1 MLRSIMKDNMFPLAL
16 MGVLDFRGLCTIDP
30 SPSPPSTL
38 EEMFKY
44 GGLRNSCSIFALVQY
59 CLDQEK
65 ISIIFTRGVYLCFSL
80 FVFLLL
86 TNKRRCFIIEFK
98 GKKLKTYPICVSIS
112 LNWDPS
118 WVLTFWVRWQFRNKV
133 FHRFSAI

>member
-1 MLRSIMKDNMFPLAL
+1 MMLSSIVKDNMFPLAL

-65 ISIIFTRGVYLCFSL
+65 ISIIFTRGSIYVLVCLCFYCL
-80 FVFLLL
+80 QIRDDVLLL
-86 TNKRRCFIIEFK
+86 N
-98 GKKLKTYPICVSIS
+98 LKE
-112 LNWDPS
+112 
-118 WVLTFWVRWQFRNKV
+118 RN
-133 FHRFSAI
+133 